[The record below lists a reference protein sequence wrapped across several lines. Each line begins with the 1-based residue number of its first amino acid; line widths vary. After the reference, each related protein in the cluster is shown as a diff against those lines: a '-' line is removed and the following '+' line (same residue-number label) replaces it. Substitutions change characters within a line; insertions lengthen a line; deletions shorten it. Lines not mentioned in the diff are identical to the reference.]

1 VSAEPVGDPLAAA
14 DGATVLGPGAHF
26 EGLLTFRGRARV
38 DGSVA
43 GEIAGHGLLVL
54 GPGARA
60 EANVE
65 VDELVVAG
73 EIEGDVRARRRVEL
87 LATGLIRGDVET
99 PRLVIAEGGR
109 LLGRCTTGPA
119 ARALGAAP
127 PAPLAPPRATG
138 RGRPRSS

>member
-1 VSAEPVGDPLAAA
+1 MSAEAAA
-14 DGATVLGPGAHF
+14 APLDAAGGATVLGPGTHF

-38 DGSVA
+38 DGSLT

-60 EANVE
+60 EARVE

-73 EIEGDVRARRRVEL
+73 EVVGDVLARRRVEL
-87 LATGLIRGDVET
+87 LATGCIRGDVET

-119 ARALGAAP
+119 AR
-127 PAPLAPPRATG
+127 
-138 RGRPRSS
+138 RPRSS

>member
-1 VSAEPVGDPLAAA
+1 MSAEPVSDPGA
-14 DGATVLGPGAHF
+14 DGATVLGPGTRF
-26 EGLLTFRGRARV
+26 EGLLTFRGRARI
-38 DGSVA
+38 DGTLS

-60 EANVE
+60 EASVE

-119 ARALGAAP
+119 ARALAPAPRPGEPGASAP
-127 PAPLAPPRATG
+127 PS